1 MCDKITHYY
10 SMIISSDHITHD
22 NDGKLKKNR
31 RHIHISVLFFLYV
44 KYLKRS
50 KEVFKH
56 QKKNIDRKS
65 EVD

>member
-31 RHIHISVLFFLYV
+31 RHTHISVLFFFYM
-44 KYLKRS
+44 S
-50 KEVFKH
+50 
-56 QKKNIDRKS
+56 NI
-65 EVD
+65 